1 MSQRFATGLQSR
13 AKTAVLSPRVRPPP
27 QRMVS
32 VPLSAMGGVY
42 RDPNLEHCMSP
53 AAPLAHPLQA
63 VPASASMVSPSGHA
77 VAASSAGAALK
88 RSSLGGR
95 AGTSVGARQRNSST
109 ERYSAVVPPREDEDT
124 SFLSHAGGASS
135 PSYGPAAAM
144 APGSP
149 GQARLWAS
157 SPSTAVYH
165 AWGVHGQLSATAGMS
180 PRVAV
185 AAPSAPGP
193 QDFSV
198 SAAAQGFANSMVPA
212 VLVPGLRSSAS
223 HSPGPVTAP
232 WPRSP
237 GTAGAPARQF
247 SGDLPTGVVRQASG
261 RAQIRLAT
269 DPNAASVAGVLTP
282 GHPHSRLMPRSASD
296 VSGGA
301 STGSRMIPVRGP
313 AFVGSS
319 QQAPTVWQQ
328 EALSRSFKEQE
339 MLSSV
344 GADPTGLR
352 AQMERLYGPGG
363 AAAAA
368 VAAAKECQDAKLET
382 EFLRRIQALE
392 AKVGDRE
399 ALLAKLSRQQ
409 ARLDRLEN
417 LARENEI
424 LKAQMRGEQRR
435 DNFSNQRP
443 VAGGSAAS
451 SIKDQQFGRRLGV
464 NRQASGR
471 AKPEASPS
479 WASPEVRILTVSDAT
494 EASPRQE
501 DGGEPEPESTDM
513 RVPRVAPPGSS
524 CAQDV
529 RRCSSSNTFSSS
541 SLDHERMAPVAPRRF
556 SSAPQ
561 EFMTSADALKGEP
574 LAPTVLES
582 RLEELELALGL
593 QPGVCAKPSLGAKTN
608 AVTRERSV

>member
-1 MSQRFATGLQSR
+1 MSQRFATGLHG
-13 AKTAVLSPRVRPPP
+13 KTKAAVLSPRVRPPP

-32 VPLSAMGGVY
+32 VPSGDHRG
-42 RDPNLEHCMSP
+42 PNGEHCLSP
-53 AAPLAHPLQA
+53 APLSRSSQA
-63 VPASASMVSPSGHA
+63 VPGNAPMVSPSGHA
-77 VAASSAGAALK
+77 VATSSAGAALN

-95 AGTSVGARQRNSST
+95 AGISVGARQRNSST
-109 ERYSAVVPPREDEDT
+109 ERYAGTRSVPAPEDEDGT
-124 SFLSHAGGASS
+124 FFRVHAGGASS
-135 PSYGPAAAM
+135 PSYSPAAAM

-149 GQARLWAS
+149 GQPRLWAS

-165 AWGVHGQLSATAGMS
+165 AWGVHGQLASSASIS
-180 PRVAV
+180 PRVAM
-185 AAPSAPGP
+185 ASPSAPGA
-193 QDFSV
+193 QDFSM
-198 SAAAQGFANSMVPA
+198 SPATQGMANSMVPA
-212 VLVPGLRSSAS
+212 VLVSGLRYPAS

-232 WPRSP
+232 WPRPS
-237 GTAGAPARQF
+237 GTSSAPSRQF
-247 SGDLPTGVVRQASG
+247 SGDVPTGVVRQASG

-269 DPNAASVAGVLTP
+269 DPAVDLVTGALTP
-282 GHPHSRLMPRSASD
+282 GHPHARMMPRSASE

-301 STGSRMIPVRGP
+301 STGSRMMQVRAPSFAGP
-313 AFVGSS
+313 S
-319 QQAPTVWQQ
+319 QQVSTVYRQ
-328 EALSRSFKEQE
+328 ESLSRSIKEQE
-339 MLSSV
+339 MLSSM
-344 GADPTGLR
+344 GTDPTGLR

-424 LKAQMRGEQRR
+424 LKAQMRGDQRR
-435 DNFSNQRP
+435 G
-443 VAGGSAAS
+443 AGGNAAGGV
-451 SIKDQQFGRRLGV
+451 KDHNAGRRLGI

-471 AKPEASPS
+471 VKLDV
-479 WASPEVRILTVSDAT
+479 SPEVRILTVRDAESVRR
-494 EASPRQE
+494 EASPPQE
-501 DGGEPEPESTDM
+501 DGGEPEPESTGM
-513 RVPRVAPPGSS
+513 RVPRVVPPGSAS
-524 CAQDV
+524 AQNV
-529 RRCSSSNTFSSS
+529 HRSLSSETFSHSS
-541 SLDHERMAPVAPRRF
+541 PDRDRMAPVAPRRMV
-556 SSAPQ
+556 SAPQ
-561 EFMTSADALKGEP
+561 ECVTSADALKASEP

-608 AVTRERSV
+608 AVNRERSV